1 MQKYYVFFLNKEVGY
16 DFFYKPEVLCRFFQS
31 YLSNQTRTDLSSQF
45 MYITRLVSA
54 DKLLRCIN
62 KKGPKNRYVQNNSV
76 VYFLKENASNTFAI
90 NDRWLEVN
98 CESLEVANTM
108 LFEWLEKYDHC
119 CYIMEQ
125 NGRNYGWLS
134 PIKKQAL
141 LS

>member
-1 MQKYYVFFLNKEVGY
+1 MQKYYVFFLNNEVAY

-54 DKLLRCIN
+54 DR
-62 KKGPKNRYVQNNSV
+62 V
-76 VYFLKENASNTFAI
+76 VYFFNENASNTFAVY
-90 NDRWLEVN
+90 DRWLEVN

-125 NGRNYGWLS
+125 NGWNYGWLS
-134 PIKKQAL
+134 PIKKQVL